1 MTDAQADSEMDARER
16 DIDLEPEDR
25 DSVVEHM
32 GITAAIAHEVVRR
45 QGDEELDRPAS
56 SLWWSGVAGGVAVSA
71 SILGHALMEAALP
84 DTPWRPLVASFG
96 YSLGFLIVIMGR
108 MQLFT
113 ETTLSAVI
121 PVATYPTLANGE
133 RMLRLWSIVFLANI
147 TGTFLVAAVAD
158 VGMFGV
164 AGQHDAML
172 ALSRKLLER
181 DAVESLR
188 AAIPAGFLIAAIPW
202 TAPAARGQ
210 EFWLILLLTYF
221 VALGG
226 FGHVVAGSGEMWM
239 LVLSGEASLGWGIG
253 TFLLPTLAG
262 NVIGGTVLFAV
273 LAHAQVVKEL

>member
-1 MTDAQADSEMDARER
+1 MTDAQADSEMDAREC

-147 TGTFLVAAVAD
+147 TGR
-158 VGMFGV
+158 
-164 AGQHDAML
+164 
-172 ALSRKLLER
+172 S
-181 DAVESLR
+181 
-188 AAIPAGFLIAAIPW
+188 
-202 TAPAARGQ
+202 
-210 EFWLILLLTYF
+210 
-221 VALGG
+221 
-226 FGHVVAGSGEMWM
+226 
-239 LVLSGEASLGWGIG
+239 
-253 TFLLPTLAG
+253 
-262 NVIGGTVLFAV
+262 FA
-273 LAHAQVVKEL
+273 

>member
-1 MTDAQADSEMDARER
+1 MTDQQAEAESEARER
-16 DIDLEPEDR
+16 DIDLDTEDR
-25 DSVVEHM
+25 DSVAEHM
-32 GITAAIAHEVVRR
+32 GITATIVHEVVRR

-71 SILGHALMEAALP
+71 SILGHAMMEHALP
-84 DTPWRPLVASFG
+84 DAPWRPLVASIG

-121 PVATYPTLANGE
+121 PVATHPTVSNAT
-133 RMLRLWSIVFLANI
+133 RMLRLWGIVFLANV
-147 TGTFLVAAVAD
+147 TGTFLVAAVANA
-158 VGMFGV
+158 GLFGV
-164 AGQHDAML
+164 EGQHDAML
-172 ALSRKLLER
+172 ELSRKLLKR
-181 DAVESLR
+181 DALDSLQ

-210 EFWLILLLTYF
+210 EFWLILILTYF

-226 FGHVVAGSGEMWM
+226 FGHVVAGSGEMWL
-239 LVLSGEASLGWGIG
+239 LVLSGEATIGWGLG

-262 NVIGGTVLFAV
+262 NIIGGTVLFAV
-273 LAHAQVVKEL
+273 LAHAQVAEEL